1 MRFILALLVLVGAA
15 PLAAQRDSARF
26 EIVLNAATILEGP
39 TITAANLLANEQT
52 KDALVNGAFP
62 AGVRFRLELW
72 RMGGWINELA
82 GRSEWNVVVS
92 YDPTK
97 QLFSFIRRQNEQL
110 FEEYGGLPS
119 LAAAEAQFDR
129 PFRVGLRPDR
139 SGRYYYNLIVEVQTL
154 TETDL
159 DALQHWLRGTKA
171 KGSGNPLSVVG
182 RGFRTLLSRVL
193 GGDKRTYVHQSGV
206 FVVP

>member
-1 MRFILALLVLVGAA
+1 VRFILALLLFVGAA

-26 EIVLNAATILEGP
+26 EIIVNSATILEGP
-39 TITAANLLANEQT
+39 TITAANLLSNAQT
-52 KDALVNGAFP
+52 KDALINGAFP
-62 AGVRFRLELW
+62 AGIRFRLQLW
-72 RMGGWINELA
+72 RKGGLIDDLT
-82 GRSEWNVVVS
+82 GVSEWDVLVS

-97 QLFSFIRRQNEQL
+97 QLFSFLRKQNEQL

-119 LAAAEAQFDR
+119 LAAAEAQFNR

-159 DALQHWLRGTKA
+159 DALHHWLRGTKGQ
-171 KGSGNPLSVVG
+171 GSNNPLSVVG
-182 RGFRTLLSRVL
+182 RGFRSLLSRVL